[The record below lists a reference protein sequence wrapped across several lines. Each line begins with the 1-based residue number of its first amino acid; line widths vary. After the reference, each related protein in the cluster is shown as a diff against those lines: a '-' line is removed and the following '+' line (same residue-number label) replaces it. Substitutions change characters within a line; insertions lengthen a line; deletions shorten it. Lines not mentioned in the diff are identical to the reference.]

1 MMSGGEMIRTV
12 EQNGEAGLIDI
23 FPTAVCFLSRLF
35 LLAAFVSLQALSFDR
50 VLLRSQWVSPSYG
63 GAGVAGS

>member
-50 VLLRSQWVSPSYG
+50 VLLRDSG
-63 GAGVAGS
+63 